1 MTSSASTGW
10 CPSFI
15 SPPRPTDGSR
25 ADPGSACGARLDPQ
39 PLEGLRERLR
49 VLEGPAVVVPAG
61 RGPDLGVVARPDDD
75 GLGVET
81 GHVAQVGRDED
92 PALAVEGRLD
102 GAGEDEPLEEPSALV
117 GDGQRCDL
125 VGQRV
130 PARPRMDRETGVEP
144 AGDDGSAL
152 ELGAELRRDGDPSLV
167 VHRVPVLAGEHVA
180 GFPSAGWSGS
190 AGWWLCAPL
199 WATFHHFAAF

>member
-1 MTSSASTGW
+1 NRSPKRGRRRSSTLAMAAPSASRPRRRPSGLVASRIRSVCTPPATVAAMRRLPDAGESIEMTSSASTGR

-15 SPPRPTDGSR
+15 SPPPTTDGSR

-81 GHVAQVGRDED
+81 GHVAQVVRDED

-102 GAGEDEPLEEPSALV
+102 GAGEDEPLE
-117 GDGQRCDL
+117 
-125 VGQRV
+125 
-130 PARPRMDRETGVEP
+130 
-144 AGDDGSAL
+144 
-152 ELGAELRRDGDPSLV
+152 
-167 VHRVPVLAGEHVA
+167 
-180 GFPSAGWSGS
+180 
-190 AGWWLCAPL
+190 
-199 WATFHHFAAF
+199 